1 MEGLRLIPGNEA
13 MSQSILVI
21 IAAFIAIVLFSFQKK
36 GTEKVAWAFGPIM
49 VIWFAILAVMGLF
62 YILQAPQIIH
72 ALNPY
77 YGMHFM
83 ASNGITAFFI
93 LSQVLLCATGGEALF
108 ADMGQLGETRSLRH
122 GGSFFLPLFLIT
134 LGREHFFS
142 NIRNLKISFLRWP
155 TLRRPCCIFHS

>member
-21 IAAFIAIVLFSFQKK
+21 IAALIAIVLFSFQKK

-62 YILQAPQIIH
+62 YILQAPQIIQ
-72 ALNPY
+72 AVNPY

-108 ADMGQLGETRSLRH
+108 ADMGQLGRDPILKAW
-122 GGSFFLPLFLIT
+122 GVVFCALVLNY
-134 LGREHFFS
+134 LGQGAYLLQHPECEKYPF
-142 NIRNLKISFLRWP
+142 
-155 TLRRPCCIFHS
+155 